1 MSRRQYATALSLTLQ
16 PLRSF
21 SSGIESFI
29 LTHSVGGSHSMMEEK
44 DGWSPWWWS
53 DDVIAIHMWKT
64 RKEARERGWL

>member
-1 MSRRQYATALSLTLQ
+1 
-16 PLRSF
+16 
-21 SSGIESFI
+21 
-29 LTHSVGGSHSMMEEK
+29 MMEEK